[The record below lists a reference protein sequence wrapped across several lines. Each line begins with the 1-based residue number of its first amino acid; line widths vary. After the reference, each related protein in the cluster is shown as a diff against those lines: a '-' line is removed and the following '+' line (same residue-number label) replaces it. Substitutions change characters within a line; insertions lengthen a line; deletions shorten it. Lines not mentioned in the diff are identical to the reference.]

1 MGITRHRCA
10 SDWSVTERLVGI
22 DVGGSKMLAVA
33 LDPSQPHH
41 VVEQLVVSTPATA
54 DGVLAGIVELA
65 TQLDVNDRLGVGLA
79 GLVEDGAVL
88 RAAPN
93 LACMIDVPARAEL
106 AASLGV
112 EVVIDNDATCALAAE
127 MEVGVARGASDVVLV
142 TLGTGIGGSVAVDGR
157 LLRGRHGFAGEPG
170 HMCVDPNGPRC
181 VCGRRGCWERYA
193 SGSGVVWLAQQ
204 RGIVSE
210 RGSTEV
216 TSEELVRRGRDGDR
230 VVGAVWEEFAEWL
243 ALGLANLADVLD
255 PDLLV
260 LGGGMIDVADLYL
273 ERARERFLDEVL
285 GGHARRHTQL
295 VLAESGPAA
304 GAIGAA
310 LLH

>member
-1 MGITRHRCA
+1 MGITRRRCA

-273 ERARERFLDEVL
+273 ERARECFLDEVL

>member
-1 MGITRHRCA
+1 MGITRRRCA